1 MTKSVRTAATAPRSA
16 AQSSTTTTAAVARV
30 QGAVARQNGGGVPKG
45 SYVGRMQQTVAK
57 TGK

>member
-1 MTKSVRTAATAPRSA
+1 MSKSARGVASTPRTLVK
-16 AQSSTTTTAAVARV
+16 STTQSTVARV

-57 TGK
+57 SPK

>member
-1 MTKSVRTAATAPRSA
+1 MSKSTRGGAPAPRSVA
-16 AQSSTTTTAAVARV
+16 KPPTTPGAVARV

-57 TGK
+57 AGK

>member
-1 MTKSVRTAATAPRSA
+1 MTKSARGATPAPRSSA
-16 AQSSTTTTAAVARV
+16 KSPTSPAVVARV
-30 QGAVARQNGGGVPKG
+30 QSGVARQNGGGVPKG

>member
-1 MTKSVRTAATAPRSA
+1 MSKSSRGANAAPRTLVK
-16 AQSSTTTTAAVARV
+16 STTTQPAVARV

-57 TGK
+57 APK

>member
-16 AQSSTTTTAAVARV
+16 AQSSTTTAAVARV